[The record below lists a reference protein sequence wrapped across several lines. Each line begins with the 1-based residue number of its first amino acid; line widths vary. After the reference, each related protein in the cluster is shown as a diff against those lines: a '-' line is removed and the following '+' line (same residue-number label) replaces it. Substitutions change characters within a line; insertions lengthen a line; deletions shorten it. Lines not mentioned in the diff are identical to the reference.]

1 MYLYFIIFTISLF
14 QFMKIEKSDHRHVG
28 LHLSV
33 FTEIRAELLM
43 CIQMTAYP
51 TPKTL
56 IF

>member
-1 MYLYFIIFTISLF
+1 MYPYFIIFTISLF

-43 CIQMTAYP
+43 CIQMTVYP